1 MRYASLFTLTGIGI
15 LTACASSQPT
25 GAKAPAA
32 QACIRTSAKPQVK
45 PLSDAPRSS
54 ALALARHGKRTLAY
68 AVGADDKTLRTID
81 VDAQKELATTKL
93 SGTPAEVM
101 VTTDGRVLVT
111 LRDKNKLVAMEPQKA
126 PDQPLKALC
135 SVDAPAEPIAM
146 ASTQGGKSVVVT
158 SGWGRALSRYDGR
171 TLAAIKRTNLP
182 REPRAVVISDDGKRA
197 FVSHAVGGRVSVVDL
212 KSGSAPR
219 EIQVGDAQSKR
230 RSKLFGFLGQSHS
243 SGESKRMGCQGYA
256 LAKSVDPPGRILA
269 PQVLVDPGNPFEQ
282 SSGYGNGFEAAEVA
296 SVAVIDSAQEN
307 ALEASLDT
315 TTSPRRVLPS
325 SKPRPECL
333 LPRAAAVDAKTG
345 SLLVACLGL
354 DSIVEYDAAS
364 ADPRRAERRR
374 FAVPAGPMGIAVDT
388 EKRRAV
394 VLSQFDHSVSIIDLN
409 LAPPP
414 KAGQLVQSGVK
425 QLALSRGPGRAT
437 SGDIALGRRLF
448 HSTGDSRISSDG
460 RACASCHPDGRED
473 SLTWATPG
481 GPRQTP
487 MLAGRLAK
495 TAPYGWDGAGSDVE
509 AHLSHTFQRLG
520 GSGLS
525 EKEMQALLAYVAS
538 LPTPP
543 ALRTPDKTRYQRGK
557 ALFFAKNTGCSSCH
571 GGSVSSD
578 GQSHDVK
585 SRVKSDSKPK
595 FDTPSLRF
603 IAGTAPYFHD
613 GRYSTLEELLRASDG
628 KMGHT
633 AHLSKQ
639 DVADLALYL
648 RTL

>member
-1 MRYASLFTLTGIGI
+1 MRYASLFTVTGIGL
-15 LTACASSQPT
+15 LTACASSQPS
-25 GAKAPAA
+25 AKAPAGP
-32 QACIRTSAKPQVK
+32 ACVARNASPVI
-45 PLSDAPRSS
+45 APIGARQSS
-54 ALALARHGKRTLAY
+54 ALALVKHGKRTLAY
-68 AVGADDKTLRTID
+68 AVGADDRTLRTID
-81 VDAQKELATTKL
+81 VDAQKELATTRL
-93 SGTPAEVM
+93 GGSPAEVL
-101 VTTDGRVLVT
+101 VTQDGRVLVT
-111 LRDKNKLVAMEPQKA
+111 LRDKNKLQALEPSADPSA
-126 PDQPLKALC
+126 PLASLC
-135 SVDAPAEPIAM
+135 SVDTPGEPIAM
-146 ASTQGGKSVVVT
+146 AATPGDKSVVVT
-158 SGWGRALSRYDGR
+158 SGWGRSLTRYDGR
-171 TLAAIKRTNLP
+171 SLKLAKRTTVP
-182 REPRAVVISDDGKRA
+182 REPRAVVISGDGKRA
-197 FVSHAVGGRVSVVDL
+197 FVSHAVGGRISVVDL
-212 KSGSAPR
+212 AGGATPR
-219 EIQVGDAQSKR
+219 EIRVGDAQTKR
-230 RSKLFGFLGQSHS
+230 RSVLFGFLGS
-243 SGESKRMGCQGYA
+243 SGSDSGGGSRIGCQGYA
-256 LAKSVDPPGRILA
+256 LAKSVDPGGRILA

-282 SSGYGNGFEAAEVA
+282 SSGYGDGSEAAEVA
-296 SVAVIDSAQEN
+296 SVAVIDEAREN
-307 ALEASLDT
+307 ALEASLDAST
-315 TTSPRRVLPS
+315 AAHRVLPS
-325 SKPRPECL
+325 STPRAECL
-333 LPRAAAVDAKTG
+333 LPRAAAVDEKSG

-388 EKRRAV
+388 AQHRAV
-394 VLSQFDHSVSIIDLN
+394 VLSQFDHSISVIDLK
-409 LAPPP
+409 LAPPQ
-414 KAGQLVQSGVK
+414 KSGTLAKSAVTH
-425 QLALSRGPGRAT
+425 LALSRGPGRAT

-448 HSTGDSRISSDG
+448 HATGDSRISSDG

-509 AHLSHTFQRLG
+509 THLAHTFQRLG

-525 EKEMQALLAYVAS
+525 DKELGALLAYVES

-543 ALRTPDKTRYQRGK
+543 ALPLPDKAKVDRGK
-557 ALFFAKNTGCSSCH
+557 ALFFAKQSGCAGCH

-578 GQSHDVK
+578 GKRHDVK
-585 SRVKSDSKPK
+585 TRVKSDAQDR

-613 GRYSTLEELLRASDG
+613 GRYSTLEELLGASDH

-639 DVADLALYL
+639 DVADLASYL